1 MRILPPWF
9 RALMRVLSSVPVIGS
24 AIVWQ
29 LFWRLGAA
37 VPVRATERTF
47 HASARRIDL
56 DGVVGYEWGSGDKVV
71 LLVHGWQSRASRF
84 AVIGQALIER
94 GYTVVSFD
102 APGNGESPGERT
114 HVFHYATAI
123 RALGSRYGTLEAV
136 IAHSFGALA
145 TFIAVRGGVATRRI
159 VTVAGVHDF
168 ASIVRDFGISVGL
181 DAGGERRLRR
191 KTEVWA
197 HARGVDPWRDVVS
210 ELDPTDTHT
219 PVLVV
224 HDAGDREVALE
235 QAMQIVEA
243 HTGPVETLIT
253 DGLGHN
259 RVLSDA
265 AVVERITRFV
275 ETPTT
280 ALRA

>member
-1 MRILPPWF
+1 MRILPRWF
-9 RALMRVLSSVPVIGS
+9 RALMRVLSSVPIVGS
-24 AIVWQ
+24 MIVWQ

-37 VPVRATERTF
+37 VPVRAGERDF
-47 HASARRIDL
+47 HASARRVDL
-56 DGVVGYEWGSGDKVV
+56 DGVVGYEWGDGDKVV

-84 AVIGQALIER
+84 AVLGGALIER

-114 HVFHYATAI
+114 HVFEYADAI
-123 RALGSRYGTLEAV
+123 RALSSRYGTFEAV

-145 TFIAVRGGVATRRI
+145 AFIAARGGVRTRRI

-168 ASIVRDFGISVGL
+168 ASIVRDFGRSVGL
-181 DAGGERRLRR
+181 GAGGVLRLRR
-191 KTEVWA
+191 KTELWA
-197 HARGVDPWRDVVS
+197 RARGINPWRDVVS
-210 ELDPTDTHT
+210 ELDPTDSRT

-224 HDAGDREVALE
+224 HDSGDREVSLE

-259 RVLSDA
+259 RVLSDH

-275 ETPTT
+275 ESPTT